1 MQIIAKSLTKREL
14 DIRVE
19 KIFLKILKRAKHYP
33 LGLNGFVAKYAYET
47 DQKIA
52 HIKELKQQI
61 DSTRPSMELQYG
73 KSLIRDIVDL
83 PIKFRKLKPLSNMKE
98 LSEQAAKNGQN

>member
-1 MQIIAKSLTKREL
+1 MQVIAKSLSKKEL

-19 KIFLKILKRAKHYP
+19 KIFLKILKRAQNYP
-33 LGLNGFVAKYAYET
+33 LGLNGAVAKYAYET
-47 DQKIA
+47 DQKIT

-73 KSLIRDIVDL
+73 KSLIREIADL
-83 PIKFRKLKPLSNMKE
+83 PIKYRKLKPLSILKE
-98 LSEQAAKNGQN
+98 LSEQAAKNGRN